1 MLAGV
6 VELVL
11 RLTIAE
17 EKIELSVPIS
27 SSVCLCVCVCV
38 STCTVFMARFSH
50 VCERFHVFTSV
61 HVFTCVARSAAEN
74 DAAVAQ

>member
-27 SSVCLCVCVCV
+27 SAVCVCVTTCTAFLMRVCVCV
-38 STCTVFMARFSH
+38 SAHMFLFVH
-50 VCERFHVFTSV
+50 TS
-61 HVFTCVARSAAEN
+61 FACVARAEL
-74 DAAVAQ
+74 QRRTQL

>member
-27 SSVCLCVCVCV
+27 SARVCACMCVCLCLVSWVCVF
-38 STCTVFMARFSH
+38 VF
-50 VCERFHVFTSV
+50 VCERSYVLIYV
-61 HVFTCVARSAAEN
+61 HASLRLPR
-74 DAAVAQ
+74 AVLQRRTQL

>member
-27 SSVCLCVCVCV
+27 SP
-38 STCTVFMARFSH
+38 MHARTR
-50 VCERFHVFTSV
+50 V
-61 HVFTCVARSAAEN
+61 
-74 DAAVAQ
+74 

>member
-27 SSVCLCVCVCV
+27 SARVCARACVCVFVPRFLCMCV
-38 STCTVFMARFSH
+38 F
-50 VCERFHVFTSV
+50 VCERSYVLIYVHTSLRLSLQRR
-61 HVFTCVARSAAEN
+61 T
-74 DAAVAQ
+74 QL

>member
-17 EKIELSVPIS
+17 EKIELSVLIS
-27 SSVCLCVCVCV
+27 SAVCVCMCV
-38 STCTVFMARFSH
+38 TTCTVFVARFLSVLMCVNAH
-50 VCERFHVFTSV
+50 IFVF
-61 HVFTCVARSAAEN
+61 ARVVQSAAEK
-74 DAAVAQ
+74 DTAVAQ

>member
-27 SSVCLCVCVCV
+27 SARVCARACMCVFVPRFLCMCMCV
-38 STCTVFMARFSH
+38 F
-50 VCERFHVFTSV
+50 VCERSYVLIYVHTSLRLSLQRR
-61 HVFTCVARSAAEN
+61 T
-74 DAAVAQ
+74 QL

>member
-27 SSVCLCVCVCV
+27 SSCVCV
-38 STCTVFMARFSH
+38 SDYMHH
-50 VCERFHVFTSV
+50 VYGWLLVCVSV
-61 HVFTCVARSAAEN
+61 CVRVRRSGLCLC
-74 DAAVAQ
+74 VQRLLQRRAQL

>member
-27 SSVCLCVCVCV
+27 SARVCACMCVCLCASCVHA
-38 STCTVFMARFSH
+38 CTFNATRDRRH
-50 VCERFHVFTSV
+50 
-61 HVFTCVARSAAEN
+61 
-74 DAAVAQ
+74 D